1 MNAARDIIKGDILI
15 RGGDRIE
22 KIADS
27 IDDHAD
33 EIIDAE
39 NCAVIPGLIQTHLHL
54 TQRLFQGLSDDMQL
68 LDWLKKRI
76 WPLEA
81 GHTYETNYISA
92 KLGIAELIA
101 GGTTSIIDMGGTV
114 NHTEAVFEAITESGI
129 RALAGKCMMDYGNAV
144 PKGLMEDTDA
154 SVRESERLAKKY
166 HETAGGRLE
175 YAFAPPRFVVSCTEE
190 LLIRV
195 RDIAKHLDMKVHT
208 HASENQ
214 GEIALVEKRTGK
226 RNIEYLK
233 SIGLTG
239 ENLILAHCIWLSD
252 NEKKILSDSGTMI
265 SHCPSS
271 NLKLASGIAEIP
283 ELLSMGGCNV
293 SIAADGAACS
303 NNMDM
308 FTEMRHAALIQK
320 TRLLDPTAMPAETV
334 FEMATLGGGA
344 KAMGGKAD
352 KLGSLEIGKTADIA
366 IVKLDTLHNSPNY
379 GRNIIA
385 QMVYSVRNSDVIT
398 VIIDG
403 QIVMKDRNI
412 LTLNTAEIL
421 ADAERVS
428 VGGVIDKVREL
439 GGY

>member
-1 MNAARDIIKGDILI
+1 
-15 RGGDRIE
+15 
-22 KIADS
+22 
-27 IDDHAD
+27 
-33 EIIDAE
+33 
-39 NCAVIPGLIQTHLHL
+39 
-54 TQRLFQGLSDDMQL
+54 
-68 LDWLKKRI
+68 
-76 WPLEA
+76 
-81 GHTYETNYISA
+81 
-92 KLGIAELIA
+92 
-101 GGTTSIIDMGGTV
+101 
-114 NHTEAVFEAITESGI
+114 
-129 RALAGKCMMDYGNAV
+129 
-144 PKGLMEDTDA
+144 
-154 SVRESERLAKKY
+154 
-166 HETAGGRLE
+166 
-175 YAFAPPRFVVSCTEE
+175 
-190 LLIRV
+190 
-195 RDIAKHLDMKVHT
+195 
-208 HASENQ
+208 
-214 GEIALVEKRTGK
+214 
-226 RNIEYLK
+226 
-233 SIGLTG
+233 
-239 ENLILAHCIWLSD
+239 
-252 NEKKILSDSGTMI
+252 MI

-283 ELLSMGGCNV
+283 ELLSMGCNV

-334 FEMATLGGGA
+334 FEMATLGGA
-344 KAMGGKAD
+344 KAMGKAD

-428 VGGVIDKVREL
+428 VGVIDKVREL
-439 GGY
+439 GY